1 MSKTK
6 IRQPKELSVTLDISE
21 EIAVVSYEPD
31 DDVKEKKN
39 ITLTTE
45 VIPFY
50 LEKLDNIAQENAGH
64 LALGRVCFCFVLLF
78 ISCYI
83 SIIFINFIF
92 FFNFFF

>member
-1 MSKTK
+1 MSKPK

-64 LALGRVCFCFVLLF
+64 LALGRVCFCFASHF
-78 ISCYI
+78 ILY
-83 SIIFINFIF
+83 FNDFLNFIF
-92 FFNFFF
+92 IFF

>member
-1 MSKTK
+1 MYLFSYNKIESLQKTSQQ
-6 IRQPKELSVTLDISE
+6 IRDHKELSLTLDITE

-50 LEKLDNIAQENAGH
+50 LEKLDSIAAENGGH
-64 LALGRVCFCFVLLF
+64 LALGRVCH
-78 ISCYI
+78 SQ
-83 SIIFINFIF
+83 
-92 FFNFFF
+92 